1 MYWEQVKE
9 MKCLSVSQPYADLI
23 INGKK
28 TIELRTWNTKF
39 RGECLIHAPIKIK
52 GSICERLGIKKSNLR
67 TGVIIGRVEVYDVKS
82 YNSLDEL
89 RKDNDKH
96 LFDEDVFRH
105 RYGFLL
111 RKPQA
116 LRVPI
121 PYKGSLG
128 FFEAKIESRPTKND
142 IKSELFDEEYRYQ
155 WIGKH

>member
-1 MYWEQVKE
+1 

-23 INGKK
+23 INGRK

-39 RGECLIHAPIKIK
+39 RGEFLIHAPIKIK
-52 GSICERLGIKKSNLR
+52 DDVCERLGIDKSSLR
-67 TGVIIGRVEVYDVKS
+67 TGVIIGKVEIYDVKK
-82 YNSLDEL
+82 YDSLEEL
-89 RKDNDKH
+89 KKDNDKH
-96 LFDEDVFRH
+96 LATEEFFRH

-111 RKPQA
+111 KNSQA

-128 FFEAKIESRPTKND
+128 FFEVKPGFGPTKND
-142 IKSELFDEEYRYQ
+142 IKSDLFDEEYRYQ